1 LGQQRRALSRLDP
14 LSPWDCVHAERIDR
28 IVHIARGRR
37 GSIGRRRVF
46 VIGVQTGGSGM
57 LKVLGIAVLV
67 IFVIGLLV
75 VIGAFDLIL

>member
-1 LGQQRRALSRLDP
+1 M
-14 LSPWDCVHAERIDR
+14 ERWGSAPVCDR
-28 IVHIARGRR
+28 V
-37 GSIGRRRVF
+37 
-46 VIGVQTGGSGM
+46 VQTGGSDM